1 MNTIKKYVWLIETI
15 NNAKR
20 ITFEEISQ
28 KWTESELSDG
38 MELPLR
44 TFHKWRI
51 AAEDLFDI
59 DIECDRNNGYVYYIS
74 NAEEIKNGTLRKWLL
89 NSISVSNLILD
100 NVNMKNQILLEEIP
114 SGKQYL
120 EQIITSM
127 RLKRRLLI
135 TYKSYWKPDANS
147 FEIEPY
153 CIKLFNQRWYLVAR
167 NVFYDRIM
175 IYSLDRIQKIENTAS
190 TYSLPDNFNPK
201 ELFKD
206 YFGIVID
213 SNVPKE
219 KVKLKVSAG
228 KSNFFRSLPLHS
240 SQNEV
245 ETNNEFSIFEL
256 TICPSYD
263 FIMEIMK
270 HGHDVEILEP
280 AWLRQEVKERI
291 LNTLKIYQ

>member
-228 KSNFFRSLPLHS
+228 KSNFFRSLPCTHLRTRWKQIMS
-240 SQNEV
+240 SV
-245 ETNNEFSIFEL
+245 
-256 TICPSYD
+256 Y
-263 FIMEIMK
+263 
-270 HGHDVEILEP
+270 
-280 AWLRQEVKERI
+280 
-291 LNTLKIYQ
+291 LN